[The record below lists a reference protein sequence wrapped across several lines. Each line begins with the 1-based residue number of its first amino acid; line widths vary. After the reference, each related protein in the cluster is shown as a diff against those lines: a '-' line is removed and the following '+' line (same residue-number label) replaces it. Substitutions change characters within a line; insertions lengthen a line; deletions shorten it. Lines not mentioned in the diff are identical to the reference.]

1 MYWKIPKNPEDP
13 VVPEQVEKP
22 ERRKNEN
29 LKSFML
35 KQTREKKIIP
45 VYPEE
50 PADLEERF
58 GPEKP
63 PDPDELESP
72 VTIQNNNKKENS

>member
-1 MYWKIPKNPEDP
+1 
-13 VVPEQVEKP
+13 
-22 ERRKNEN
+22 
-29 LKSFML
+29 ML

-72 VTIQNNNKKENS
+72 VTIQNNNKKKTVRILKCFPKKKKQTRITEES